1 MTIGMIVYTQHN
13 RMLKGINMKRTCK
26 KALAISLA
34 VIMVFGVMPVTALT
48 TRIVLFG
55 WIWY

>member
-13 RMLKGINMKRTCK
+13 RMLKGINMKEPV

-34 VIMVFGVMPVTALT
+34 VMVFGVMPVTALT